1 MREGLETGCVVDVA
15 VDFGTGAVAVLL
27 MKAGIPRDWL
37 VRWGH
42 SNAAAQRR
50 DSQDCRRGWNRQRFA
65 VVAIEAGRSGDC
77 MIGFAVV
84 DCAAVRTLGSVDAAE
99 VAAAA
104 ETAAVQSVD
113 AVVRFVDAVDAVGRE
128 EAAAIAIRTA
138 GAVEGKLG
146 MAVVAAVVEEG
157 VKTLDMPVEAVVVA
171 EEEGQEEE
179 AGNTA
184 RLELGSS
191 RN

>member
-1 MREGLETGCVVDVA
+1 MREGLETGCVVAVVAA
-15 VDFGTGAVAVLL
+15 VDFGTGAAAVLL

-50 DSQDCRRGWNRQRFA
+50 DSQGCRRGWNRQRFA

-77 MIGFAVV
+77 MFGFAAVGV
-84 DCAAVRTLGSVDAAE
+84 AAVRNLGSVDAAE
-99 VAAAA
+99 VAAA
-104 ETAAVQSVD
+104 ETAVRSVD
-113 AVVRFVDAVDAVGRE
+113 VDGLE

-146 MAVVAAVVEEG
+146 MAVVAAVVEEE